1 MDFTWFLQ
9 ILDNPYVQTVIT
21 TVAGYTIEEALKKL
35 ADKDLEKQLIEALSK
50 SFKRFSNENE
60 IDFDID
66 LIDLSIFKSVKCS
79 TLSTAKELL
88 ASAISKERSEITD
101 EMVESWINAFYREIT
116 NPKYAWAF
124 NYLNLYSLTFIENA
138 VELMNADLGKSNYSV
153 ELSDNTYKSKNVYG
167 LDRCK
172 SIEELFKTAFLA
184 FRKITET
191 DYNQIILFTK
201 YESHTSGLI
210 VYVEDIPPHKQNYLL
225 VVQDG
230 LIYKAFS
237 RGELIISNY
246 RYHDV
251 DYFEA
256 VSQTESEVV
265 VPIVYKGKVLGVLNS
280 ESEHN
285 NHYHNKIKKPLNK
298 LSAELGFH
306 LDRLKFSMTMSPK
319 ELPHLHY
326 QNDIFLK
333 VNRKAY
339 IYKFG

>member
-21 TVAGYTIEEALKKL
+21 AVAGYTIEEALKKL
-35 ADKDLEKQLIEALSK
+35 ADKDLEKQLIEAISK

-79 TLSTAKELL
+79 TVSTAKELL
-88 ASAISKERSEITD
+88 ASAINKERSEITD

-138 VELMNADLGKSNYSV
+138 VELMSADLGKSNCSIKLSNRVYS
-153 ELSDNTYKSKNVYG
+153 SKSIYG
-167 LDRCK
+167 LDICT
-172 SIEELFKTAFLA
+172 SFEELFKTAFLA

-210 VYVEDIPPHKQNYLL
+210 VYVEDIPSHKQNYLL
-225 VVQDG
+225 VVQEG
-230 LIYKAFS
+230 LIYKAYS
-237 RGELIISNY
+237 QGEMIKHNY
-246 RYHDV
+246 RYDKA

-256 VSQTESEVV
+256 VSQTESELV
-265 VPIVYKGKVLGVLNS
+265 VPIIYDGKVLGVFNS

-285 NHYHNKIKKPLNK
+285 NHYPDGIEEQLIN
-298 LSAELGFH
+298 LSAEFGINLN
-306 LDRLKFSMTMSPK
+306 RLNFSMTMSPK

-326 QNDIFLK
+326 QNGIFLK
-333 VNRKAY
+333 IDYKGY
-339 IYKFG
+339 I

>member
-9 ILDNPYVQTVIT
+9 ILDNPYIKTVIT
-21 TVAGYTIEEALKKL
+21 AVAGYTIEEALKKL

-79 TLSTAKELL
+79 TVSTAKEIL
-88 ASAISKERSEITD
+88 ASAINKERSEITD
-101 EMVESWINAFYREIT
+101 EMVESWINAFYIEIS
-116 NPKYAWAF
+116 NPKYAWVF
-124 NYLNLYSLTFIENA
+124 NYLNRHSLTFIENA
-138 VELMNADLGKSNYSV
+138 VELSNNKNS
-153 ELSDNTYKSKNVYG
+153 SRNVYG
-167 LDRCK
+167 LDRCQ

-210 VYVEDIPPHKQNYLL
+210 VYVEDIPTHKQNYLL
-225 VVQDG
+225 VVQQG
-230 LIYKAFS
+230 LIYSAYSKGDAIVSNHRYDKA
-237 RGELIISNY
+237 
-246 RYHDV
+246 

-256 VSQTESEVV
+256 VSQTESEIV
-265 VPIVYKGKVLGVLNS
+265 VPIIYDGKVLGVINS

-285 NHYHNKIKKPLNK
+285 NHYLDGIEKKLK
-298 LSAELGFH
+298 RLSAELGFH
-306 LDRLKFSMTMSPK
+306 LNRIGFSMTMSPK

-326 QNDIFLK
+326 QDGIFLK
-333 VNRKAY
+333 VNHKGY
-339 IYKFG
+339 I